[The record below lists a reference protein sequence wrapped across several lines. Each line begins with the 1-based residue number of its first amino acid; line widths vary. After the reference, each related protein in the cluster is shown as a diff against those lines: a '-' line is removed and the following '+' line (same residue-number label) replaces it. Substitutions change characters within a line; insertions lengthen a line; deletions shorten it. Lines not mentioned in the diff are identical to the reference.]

1 MTAPPPAAAFGR
13 PSGRPRVCLLSQLV
27 DESRGGPARHT
38 VQLARE
44 LDRLGLDVLILARR
58 IGGVAAPDLPPGCR
72 VVQVPA
78 PFPNRV
84 NLEDATPGNL
94 LVSLGYTLGAAAVLV
109 RERRSLAVVHA
120 QGASLPTALLAP
132 LVRRLGLRLVAR
144 PLATGQGV
152 EAGDLAGRYWGI
164 GDLLVRC
171 LRGTRFV
178 AISSRI
184 EAALRREGHPDVR
197 RIPLSVATDR
207 FRPPADAAER
217 GALRERLGYCGR
229 TVLFVGRLVERKRP
243 LLLLDCLAA
252 ARERAPD
259 LRLEVLGDGPLMPAV
274 RARVA
279 ALGLGDAVSL
289 PGFVADTP
297 ERLRAADG
305 FVLCS
310 TIEGLPNAMLEAM
323 ASGLPCLATRISGTE
338 DALTDGETGLL
349 VDPHDP
355 TALTAGLVR
364 LGTEDLTALGAAA
377 RAAILAGY
385 TPATLAARWVEAYGL
400 SAASER

>member
-1 MTAPPPAAAFGR
+1 MPAAGALD
-13 PSGRPRVCLLSQLV
+13 PSARPRVCLLSQLV

-44 LDRLGLDVLILARR
+44 LSARGLDVLILARR
-58 IGGVAAPDLPPGCR
+58 IEGVSLPALPAGCR
-72 VVQVPA
+72 IVEVPA
-78 PFPNRV
+78 PFPRRV
-84 NLEDATPGNL
+84 NLEDPTLGNL

-109 RERRSLAVVHA
+109 RERRGLSVVHA

-132 LVRRLGLRLVAR
+132 LIRRLGLRLVAR

-152 EAGDLAGRYWGI
+152 EAGDLAGRYWGV
-164 GDLLVRC
+164 GDALVRC

-178 AISSRI
+178 AISGRI

-197 RIPLSVATDR
+197 RIPLGVDPER
-207 FRPPADAAER
+207 FRPAGDAAER
-217 GALRERLGYCGR
+217 AALRDRLGYRGR

-243 LLLLDCLAA
+243 LLLLECLAE
-252 ARERAPD
+252 ARGEAPD

-274 RARVA
+274 RQRVTD
-279 ALGLGDAVSL
+279 LGLDDAVTL
-289 PGFVADTP
+289 AGFVSDTP

-338 DALTDGETGLL
+338 DALTHEETGLL
-349 VDPHDP
+349 VDPGDR
-355 TALTAGLVR
+355 AGLVR
-364 LGTEDLTALGAAA
+364 GLVALGTRDLTALGRAA
-377 RAAILAGY
+377 REEILAGY
-385 TPATLAARWVEAYGL
+385 TPAATAQRWVEAYGL
-400 SAASER
+400 AEPDG